1 MHLFFLIKTTNFSE
15 SIKNIPLP
23 NRQKKLNGKLE
34 LMENIDWMLQFK
46 TKDLFAIMRNMKIQN
61 NFQKK
66 TLDDSNIHVF
76 FYKQLQFGGYR

>member
-1 MHLFFLIKTTNFSE
+1 
-15 SIKNIPLP
+15 
-23 NRQKKLNGKLE
+23 
-34 LMENIDWMLQFK
+34 MLQFK

>member
-34 LMENIDWMLQFK
+34 LMENID
-46 TKDLFAIMRNMKIQN
+46 
-61 NFQKK
+61 
-66 TLDDSNIHVF
+66 
-76 FYKQLQFGGYR
+76 

>member
-1 MHLFFLIKTTNFSE
+1 
-15 SIKNIPLP
+15 
-23 NRQKKLNGKLE
+23 
-34 LMENIDWMLQFK
+34 MLQFK

-76 FYKQLQFGGYR
+76 FISNSNLGVIVRVA